1 MQIATLLRYY
11 PPAWRARYEDEVTD
25 VLEQHRVSYAT
36 WLDLARGAFDAHL
49 DPRFS
54 GAIGTAGRRLRR
66 AEIAVFCAFIA
77 FVVAGIGFQKL
88 TEDADKAGLMQA
100 HAAIGLGYYA
110 VIVGAVVALL
120 AIIAG
125 ALPIAAISARQAFS
139 GGRRDLLALLAVPPL
154 LFIVFVVWGAA
165 DLRSSSTIDSADVR
179 GLIGFF
185 VLAAIASA
193 AAVSL
198 AVARTDLNDVV
209 LGLARWPSII
219 ATAAM
224 GLSLTGVVVW
234 GIGLHAAAPSA
245 FALNGGVLI
254 SYAYVTFLRV
264 VIVMALALL
273 VALVALWRA
282 QGATPANLDTAAH

>member
-36 WLDLARGAFDAHL
+36 WFDLARGAFDAHL

-54 GAIGTAGRRLRR
+54 GAVGAAGRRLRR

-120 AIIAG
+120 AVVAG
-125 ALPIAAISARQAFS
+125 ALPIAAIIARRAFS
-139 GGRRDLLALLAVPPL
+139 GGRRDLLALLVVPPL
-154 LFIVFVVWGAA
+154 LFVAIVVWGAI
-165 DLRSSSTIDSADVR
+165 DLHSSRTIDSASIR

-185 VLAAIASA
+185 MLATIASA

-198 AVARTDLNDVV
+198 AVVRTDLNDVV

-219 ATAAM
+219 ATVAM
-224 GLSLTGVVVW
+224 GLSLVGVVVW
-234 GIGLHAAAPSA
+234 GAGLHSAAPSS
-245 FALNGGVLI
+245 FALDGGVLT

-264 VIVMALALL
+264 VIVMALA
-273 VALVALWRA
+273 VVAALVALWRA
-282 QGATPANLDTAAH
+282 PGATPTELEHAAR

>member
-11 PPAWRARYEDEVTD
+11 PPAWRTRYEDEVTG

-54 GAIGTAGRRLRR
+54 DGIGAAGRRLRR

-88 TEDADKAGLMQA
+88 TEDADKAGLTQA
-100 HAAIGLGYYA
+100 HAAIGIGYYA
-110 VIVGAVVALL
+110 VIAGAVVALL
-120 AIIAG
+120 AVIAG
-125 ALPIAAISARQAFS
+125 ALPIAAIIARQALS
-139 GGRRDLLALLAVPPL
+139 GGRRDLLALLAVPPV
-154 LFIVFVVWGAA
+154 LFVAIVAWGGFA
-165 DLRSSSTIDSADVR
+165 LRSGSTIDSAEVR

-185 VLAAIASA
+185 VLAAVASA

-209 LGLARWPSII
+209 LGLARWLSIV

-224 GLSLTGVVVW
+224 GLSLAGVVVW
-234 GIGLHAAAPSA
+234 GIGLHSAAPSS
-245 FALNGGVLI
+245 FALDGGVLT

-264 VIVMALALL
+264 VIVMVLAVLT
-273 VALVALWRA
+273 ALVALWRA
-282 QGATPANLDTAAH
+282 GVAPPAHLDNATR

>member
-54 GAIGTAGRRLRR
+54 GAIGAAGRRLRR

-100 HAAIGLGYYA
+100 HAAIGIGYYA
-110 VIVGAVVALL
+110 VVVGAVVALL
-120 AIIAG
+120 AVVAG
-125 ALPIAAISARQAFS
+125 AVPIAAISARQALS
-139 GGRRDLLALLAVPPL
+139 GGRRDLLALLSVPPL
-154 LFIVFVVWGAA
+154 LFVAIVIWGAL
-165 DLRSSSTIDSADVR
+165 DLRSSSTIDSAGVR

-185 VLAAIASA
+185 VLAAVASA

-224 GLSLTGVVVW
+224 GLSLAGVVVW
-234 GIGLHAAAPSA
+234 GISLRSAAPAA
-245 FALNGGVLI
+245 FALDGGVLI

-273 VALVALWRA
+273 VALVALWHA
-282 QGATPANLDTAAH
+282 DGATPASLDTTSR

>member
-11 PPAWRARYEDEVTD
+11 PLAWRERYEEEVTD

-36 WLDLARGAFDAHL
+36 WFDLARGAFDAYL

-54 GAIGTAGRRLRR
+54 GVIGSTGRRLRR
-66 AEIAVFCAFIA
+66 AEIAAFCAFIA
-77 FVVAGIGFQKL
+77 FVVAGIGFQKI

-100 HAAIGLGYYA
+100 HTAIGPGYYA
-110 VIVGAVVALL
+110 VIVGAVIALL
-120 AIIAG
+120 AIVAG
-125 ALPIAAISARQAFS
+125 ALPIAAVIARQALT
-139 GGRRDLLALLAVPPL
+139 GGRRDLLALLVVPPL
-154 LFIVFVVWGAA
+154 LFVAIVAWGAV
-165 DLRSSSTIDSADVR
+165 DLRSNSTIDSASVR

-193 AAVSL
+193 GAVSL
-198 AVARTDLNDVV
+198 AVARSDLNDVV

-224 GLSLTGVVVW
+224 GVSLAGVIVW
-234 GIGLHAAAPSA
+234 GIGLHASAPSS
-245 FALNGGVLI
+245 FALDGGVLT

-264 VIVMALALL
+264 VIVMALAV
-273 VALVALWRA
+273 VAALIALWRA
-282 QGATPANLDTAAH
+282 PGRAALAAD

>member
-36 WLDLARGAFDAHL
+36 WFDLARGAFDAHL

-54 GAIGTAGRRLRR
+54 GAVGAAGRRLRR
-66 AEIAVFCAFIA
+66 AKIAVFCAFIA
-77 FVVAGIGFQKL
+77 FVVAGVGFQKL

-120 AIIAG
+120 AVVAG
-125 ALPIAAISARQAFS
+125 ALPIAAIIARQAFS
-139 GGRRDLLALLAVPPL
+139 GGRRDLLALLVVPPL
-154 LFIVFVVWGAA
+154 LLVAIVVWGAV
-165 DLRSSSTIDSADVR
+165 DLRSSSTIDSASIR

-185 VLAAIASA
+185 MLAAIASA

-198 AVARTDLNDVV
+198 AVVRTDLNDVV

-224 GLSLTGVVVW
+224 GLSLAGVVVW
-234 GIGLHAAAPSA
+234 GAGLHSAAPSS
-245 FALNGGVLI
+245 FALDGGVLT

-264 VIVMALALL
+264 VIVMALA
-273 VALVALWRA
+273 VVAALVALWRA
-282 QGATPANLDTAAH
+282 PGATPTELEHAAR

>member
-36 WLDLARGAFDAHL
+36 WFDLARGAFDAHL

-54 GAIGTAGRRLRR
+54 GATGAAGRRLRR

-120 AIIAG
+120 AVVAG
-125 ALPIAAISARQAFS
+125 ALPIAAIIARQAFS
-139 GGRRDLLALLAVPPL
+139 GGRRDLLALLVVPPL
-154 LFIVFVVWGAA
+154 LFVAIVVWGAI
-165 DLRSSSTIDSADVR
+165 DLRSSSTIDSASIR

-185 VLAAIASA
+185 MLATIASA

-198 AVARTDLNDVV
+198 AVVRTDLNDVV

-224 GLSLTGVVVW
+224 GLSLAGVVVW
-234 GIGLHAAAPSA
+234 GAGLHSAAPSS
-245 FALNGGVLI
+245 FALDGGVLT

-264 VIVMALALL
+264 VIVMALA
-273 VALVALWRA
+273 VVAALVALWRA
-282 QGATPANLDTAAH
+282 PGATPTEPENAAR